1 MLYGRFTE
9 TAFFIFVN
17 DLNIY
22 SYFMEPLLHECG
34 VAMIR
39 LRKPLSYF
47 GEKYGTWAYGMNKLF
62 LLMNKQYNRGQQGA
76 GIACVKLEANPGEDY
91 MFRERAEGASA
102 ISEVF
107 AAAEK
112 DIATHPIDKRND
124 SEYAYNNFGFAGEI
138 YMGHLRYC
146 ATGKTGLQYVHPY
159 LRRNNWRA
167 KNLALCGNF
176 HITNV
181 DNVFKELVSHGQH
194 PRVYA
199 DTYILLELM
208 GHRLDR
214 EVERVFK
221 ECEAEGLTGMNI
233 TKAIEDR
240 LDIANVLRTSA
251 PLLDGGY
258 VLCGITGSGEMY
270 AMRDPWGVRT
280 AYWYADDDVFVMASE
295 RAALQTAM
303 NLKAEQVIEIKPG
316 EAVILNKKGELRTE
330 QIIPQIAFLPCSFE
344 RIYFSRGNDGD
355 IYKERK
361 LLGANL
367 RDKILEAVDY
377 DLNNTVFSFIP
388 NTAEMAFYGMVEAMD
403 SYLNEWKIK
412 ELMSNKTLTDEEL
425 RDILS
430 KKVRQEKV
438 ANKDIKMRTFITTG
452 DKRNDLAGH
461 VYDITY
467 DSIKPNVDNLVVI
480 DDSIVRGTTLRES
493 ILSILDRLEPKRIV
507 VVSSSPQIRYPD
519 YYGIDMEKFD
529 HFVAFFAALELLQ
542 ERGMMNIVN
551 ETYVACVN
559 ELKKPLA
566 EIQNCTKAIYK
577 PFTAEEI
584 SEKIAELLKPANL
597 KADVKLVFQSL
608 EGLHDAC
615 PNHLGDWYFSG
626 NYPTPGG
633 NMLVNKAFIEH
644 YEKYILNTIK

>member
-1 MLYGRFTE
+1 
-9 TAFFIFVN
+9 
-17 DLNIY
+17 
-22 SYFMEPLLHECG
+22 MEPLLHECG

-39 LRKPLSYF
+39 LRKPLDYYS
-47 GEKYGTWAYGMNKLF
+47 EKYGTWAYGMNKLF

-76 GIACVKLEANPGEDY
+76 GIACVKLKANPGEDY
-91 MFRERAEGASA
+91 MFRERAEGAGA
-102 ISEVF
+102 ISQVF
-107 AAAEK
+107 ADAEK
-112 DIATHPIDKRND
+112 SMLAHPAAMRND
-124 SEYAYNNFGFAGEI
+124 AEYAYKNFSFAGDL

-181 DNVFKELVSHGQH
+181 DDVFKELVSRGQH

-221 ECEAEGLTGMNI
+221 ECENEGLTGMDI
-233 TKAIEDR
+233 TRAIEDR
-240 LDIANVLRTSA
+240 IEIANVLKSSA

-258 VLCGITGSGEMY
+258 VLCGVTGSGEMF

-280 AYWYADDDVFVMASE
+280 AYWYADDEIFVMASE
-295 RAALQTAM
+295 RAAIQTAM
-303 NLKAEQVIEIKPG
+303 NLKDSQVIEMKPG
-316 EAVILNKKGELRTE
+316 EALIVNKDGDVRTE
-330 QIIPQIAFLPCSFE
+330 QILPQLAFLPCSFE

-361 LLGANL
+361 MLGANL
-367 RDKILEAVDY
+367 MDKILKAVDY
-377 DLNNTVFSFIP
+377 DLDNTVFSFIP
-388 NTAEMAFYGMVEAMD
+388 NTAEMAFYGMVEAMGK
-403 SYLNEWKIK
+403 YLNEWKIK
-412 ELMSNKTLTDEEL
+412 KLMENKNITADEVAV
-425 RDILS
+425 ILA
-430 KKVRQEKV
+430 KRIRQEKV

-467 DSIKPNVDNLVVI
+467 NTINPGVDNLVVI

-493 ILSILDRLEPKRIV
+493 ILSILDRLEPKKIV

-529 HFVAFFAALELLQ
+529 HFVAFFAALALLE
-542 ERGMMNIVN
+542 ERGMMHIVN
-551 ETYVACVN
+551 ETYIACVE
-559 ELKKPLA
+559 ELKKPLG
-566 EIQNCTKAIYK
+566 EMKNCTKAIYA

-584 SEKIAELLKPANL
+584 SDKIAEILRPAHL
-597 KADVKLVFQSL
+597 KAEVEIVFQSL
-608 EGLHDAC
+608 TGLHEAC

-626 NYPTPGG
+626 DYPTPGG
-633 NMLVNKAFIEH
+633 NMLVNRAFVEH
-644 YEKYILNTIK
+644 YEKYLKNK

>member
-1 MLYGRFTE
+1 
-9 TAFFIFVN
+9 
-17 DLNIY
+17 
-22 SYFMEPLLHECG
+22 MEPLLHECG

-39 LRKPLSYF
+39 LRKPLNYYSQ
-47 GEKYGTWAYGMNKLF
+47 KYGTWAYGMNKLF

-76 GIACVKLEANPGEDY
+76 GIACVKLKANPGEDY
-91 MFRERAEGASA
+91 MFRERAEGSGA
-102 ISEVF
+102 ISQVF
-107 AAAEK
+107 ADAENSMSG
-112 DIATHPIDKRND
+112 HPVAMRND
-124 SEYAYNNFGFAGEI
+124 ANYAYKNFSFAGDL

-181 DNVFKELVSHGQH
+181 EDVFKELVSHGQH

-221 ECEAEGLTGMNI
+221 ECENEGLTGMNI
-233 TKAIEDR
+233 TKSIEER
-240 LDIANVLRTSA
+240 IDIANVLKTSA

-258 VLCGITGSGEMY
+258 VLCGVTGSGEMF

-280 AYWYADDDVFVMASE
+280 AYWYADDEIFVMASE
-295 RAALQTAM
+295 RAAIQTAM
-303 NLKAEQVIEIKPG
+303 NLKAEQVIEMRPG
-316 EAVILNKKGELRTE
+316 EALIINKNGDLRTE
-330 QIIPQIAFLPCSFE
+330 QIIPQLAFLPCSFE
-344 RIYFSRGNDGD
+344 RIYFSRGNDCD

-361 LLGANL
+361 MLGAKL
-367 RDKILEAVDY
+367 MDKILKAVDY
-377 DLNNTVFSFIP
+377 DLDNTVFSFIP
-388 NTAEMAFYGMVEAMD
+388 NTAEMAFYGMVEAMED
-403 SYLNEWKIK
+403 YLNKWKLQKLMDNK
-412 ELMSNKTLTDEEL
+412 ELTAEEVAGILTK
-425 RDILS
+425 RI
-430 KKVRQEKV
+430 RQEKV

-467 DSIKPNVDNLVVI
+467 NTINPGIDNLVVI

-493 ILSILDRLEPKRIV
+493 ILSILDRLEPKKIV

-519 YYGIDMEKFD
+519 YYGIDMENFD
-529 HFVAFFAALELLQ
+529 HFVAFYAALDLLQ
-542 ERGMMNIVN
+542 ERGMMNVVN
-551 ETYVACVN
+551 ETYMACVE
-559 ELKKPLA
+559 ELKKPLS
-566 EIQNCTKAIYK
+566 EMKNCTKAIYK
-577 PFTAEEI
+577 PFTADEI
-584 SEKIAELLKPANL
+584 SNKIAEILRPAHLN
-597 KADVKLVFQSL
+597 AEVEIVFQSL
-608 EGLHDAC
+608 TGLHEAC

-626 NYPTPGG
+626 DYPTPGG
-633 NMLVNKAFIEH
+633 NMLVNRAFVEH
-644 YEKYILNTIK
+644 YEKYIKNN

>member
-1 MLYGRFTE
+1 
-9 TAFFIFVN
+9 
-17 DLNIY
+17 
-22 SYFMEPLLHECG
+22 MEPLLHECG

-39 LRKPLSYF
+39 LRKPLNYYS
-47 GEKYGTWAYGMNKLF
+47 EKYGAWAYGMNKLF

-76 GIACVKLEANPGEDY
+76 GIACVKLKSQPGEDY
-91 MFRERAEGASA
+91 MFRERAEGSTS
-102 ISEVF
+102 ISKVF
-107 AAAEK
+107 AEAEK
-112 DIATHPIDKRND
+112 DMLPFSVENRGDADF
-124 SEYAYNNFGFAGEI
+124 AYKNFGFAGDM

-181 DNVFKELVSHGQH
+181 DEVFKELVSHGQH

-240 LDIANVLRTSA
+240 MDIANVLRTSA

-258 VLCGITGSGEMY
+258 VLCGMTGSGEMF

-280 AYWYADDDVFVMASE
+280 AYWYADDEIFVMASE

-303 NLKAEQVIEIKPG
+303 NLKAEQVIEMKPG
-316 EAVILNKKGELRTE
+316 EAIIMDKAGELRIE
-330 QIIPQIAFLPCSFE
+330 QIIPQITFLPCSFE

-361 LLGANL
+361 MLGANL
-367 RDKILEAVDY
+367 RDKILKAVDY
-377 DLNNTVFSFIP
+377 DLDNTVFSFIP

-403 SYLNEWKIK
+403 EYMNEWKIK
-412 ELMSNKTLTDEEL
+412 ELSSGKQFGEDEL
-425 RDILS
+425 RAILS

-467 DSIKPNVDNLVVI
+467 DSIKPKVDNLVVI

-519 YYGIDMEKFD
+519 YYGIDMENFD
-529 HFVAFFAALELLQ
+529 HFVAFFAALDLLQ
-542 ERGMMNIVN
+542 ERGMMNVVN
-551 ETYVACVN
+551 ETYLACVE
-559 ELKKPLA
+559 ELKKPLS
-566 EIQNCTKAIYK
+566 EMRNCTKAIYK
-577 PFTAEEI
+577 PFTADEI
-584 SEKIAELLKPANL
+584 SNKIAELLRPKTLNAE
-597 KADVKLVFQSL
+597 VKLVFQSL

-626 NYPTPGG
+626 DYPTPGG
-633 NMLVNKAFIEH
+633 NMLVNRAFIEH
-644 YEKYILNTIK
+644 YEKYILKSDK

>member
-1 MLYGRFTE
+1 
-9 TAFFIFVN
+9 
-17 DLNIY
+17 
-22 SYFMEPLLHECG
+22 MEQLLHECG

-39 LRKPLSYF
+39 LRKPLSYYN
-47 GEKYGTWAYGMNKLF
+47 EKYGTWAYGINKLF

-76 GIACVKLEANPGEDY
+76 GIACVKLKANPGEDY
-91 MFRERAEGASA
+91 MFRERAEGAGA
-102 ISEVF
+102 IAEVF

-112 DIATHPIDKRND
+112 SMAAHPSEKRND
-124 SEYAYNNFGFAGEI
+124 ADFAYKNYSFAGEL

-146 ATGKTGLQYVHPY
+146 ATGKTGIQYVHPY

-181 DNVFKELVSHGQH
+181 EDVFKEIVSHGQH
-194 PRVYA
+194 PRVFA
-199 DTYILLELM
+199 DTYILLELI

-221 ECEAEGLTGMNI
+221 QCEAEGLTGMNI
-233 TKAIEDR
+233 TNAIEDR
-240 LDIANVLRTSA
+240 MDLANVLKSSA
-251 PLLDGGY
+251 HLLDGGY
-258 VLCGITGSGEMY
+258 VLCGVTGSGEMF

-280 AYWYADDDVFVMASE
+280 AFWYADDEVFAMASE
-295 RAALQTAM
+295 RVALQTAM
-303 NLKAEQVIEIKPG
+303 NLKAEQVVEMQPG
-316 EAVILNKKGELRTE
+316 EAIIMNKKGELRIE
-330 QIIPQIAFLPCSFE
+330 RILPQLAFLPCSFE

-355 IYKERK
+355 IYNERK
-361 LLGANL
+361 KLGANL
-367 RDKILEAVDY
+367 MDKILKAVDY
-377 DLNNTVFSFIP
+377 DLDNTVFSFIP
-388 NTAEMAFYGMVEAMD
+388 NTAEMAFYGMAEAMEK
-403 SYLNEWKIK
+403 YLMEWKIK
-412 ELMSNKTLTDEEL
+412 ELTSGKNLTNEEIEK
-425 RDILS
+425 ILS
-430 KKVRQEKV
+430 KRVRQEKV

-467 DSIKPNVDNLVVI
+467 GSIRPGVDNLVVI

-493 ILSILDRLEPKRIV
+493 ILSILDRLEPKKIV

-551 ETYVACVN
+551 ETYVACVE
-559 ELKKPLA
+559 ELKKPLS
-566 EIQNCTKAIYK
+566 EIKNCTKAIYA
-577 PFTAEEI
+577 PFTADEI
-584 SEKIAELLKPANL
+584 SIKIAEILKPANL
-597 KADVKLVFQSL
+597 KADVEIVFQSL
-608 EGLHDAC
+608 TGLHEAC

-626 NYPTPGG
+626 DYPTPGG
-633 NMLVNKAFIEH
+633 NMLVNRAFIEH
-644 YEKYILNTIK
+644 YEKYIINS

>member
-1 MLYGRFTE
+1 
-9 TAFFIFVN
+9 
-17 DLNIY
+17 
-22 SYFMEPLLHECG
+22 MEPLLHECG

-39 LRKPLSYF
+39 LRKPLDYYS
-47 GEKYGTWAYGMNKLF
+47 EKYGTWAYGLNKLF

-76 GIACVKLEANPGEDY
+76 GIACVKLKANPGEDY
-91 MFRERAEGASA
+91 MFRERAEGAGA
-102 ISEVF
+102 ISQVF
-107 AAAEK
+107 ADAEK
-112 DIATHPIDKRND
+112 SMLAHPAAMRND
-124 SEYAYNNFGFAGEI
+124 AEYAYKNFSFAGDL

-181 DNVFKELVSHGQH
+181 DDVFKELVSRGQH

-221 ECEAEGLTGMNI
+221 ECENEGLAGMDI
-233 TKAIEDR
+233 TKTIEDR
-240 LDIANVLRTSA
+240 IEIANVLRTSA

-258 VLCGITGSGEMY
+258 VLCGVTGSGEMF

-280 AYWYADDDVFVMASE
+280 AYWYADDEIFVMASE
-295 RAALQTAM
+295 RAAIQTAM
-303 NLKAEQVIEIKPG
+303 NLKDSQVIEMKPG
-316 EAVILNKKGELRTE
+316 EALIVNKDGDVRTE
-330 QIIPQIAFLPCSFE
+330 QILPQLAFLPCSFE

-361 LLGANL
+361 MLGANL
-367 RDKILEAVDY
+367 MDKILKAVDY
-377 DLNNTVFSFIP
+377 DLDNTVFSFIP

-403 SYLNEWKIK
+403 KYLNEWKIK
-412 ELMSNKTLTDEEL
+412 KLMENKNITADEAAV
-425 RDILS
+425 ILA
-430 KKVRQEKV
+430 KRIRQEKV

-467 DSIKPNVDNLVVI
+467 NTINPGVDNLVVI

-493 ILSILDRLEPKRIV
+493 ILSILDRLEPKKIV

-529 HFVAFFAALELLQ
+529 HFVAFFAALALLE
-542 ERGMMNIVN
+542 ERGMMHIVN
-551 ETYVACVN
+551 ETYMACVE

-566 EIQNCTKAIYK
+566 EMKNCTKAIYA

-584 SEKIAELLKPANL
+584 SDKIAQILRPAHL
-597 KADVKLVFQSL
+597 KAEVEIVFQSL
-608 EGLHDAC
+608 TGLHEAC

-626 NYPTPGG
+626 DYPTPGG
-633 NMLVNKAFIEH
+633 NMLVNRAFVEH
-644 YEKYILNTIK
+644 YEKYLKNK

>member
-1 MLYGRFTE
+1 
-9 TAFFIFVN
+9 
-17 DLNIY
+17 
-22 SYFMEPLLHECG
+22 MEPLLHECG

-39 LRKPLSYF
+39 LRKPLDYYS
-47 GEKYGTWAYGMNKLF
+47 EKYGTWAYGMNKLF

-76 GIACVKLEANPGEDY
+76 GIACVKLKANPGEDY
-91 MFRERAEGASA
+91 MFRERAEGAGA
-102 ISEVF
+102 ISQVF
-107 AAAEK
+107 ADAEK
-112 DIATHPIDKRND
+112 SMLAHPAAMRND
-124 SEYAYNNFGFAGEI
+124 AEYAYKNFSFAGDL

-181 DNVFKELVSHGQH
+181 DDVFKELVSRGQH

-221 ECEAEGLTGMNI
+221 ECENEGLAGMDI
-233 TKAIEDR
+233 TKTIEDR
-240 LDIANVLRTSA
+240 IEIANVLKTSA

-258 VLCGITGSGEMY
+258 VLCGVTGSGEMF

-280 AYWYADDDVFVMASE
+280 AYWYADDEIFVMASE
-295 RAALQTAM
+295 RAAIQTAM
-303 NLKAEQVIEIKPG
+303 NLKDSQVIEMKPG
-316 EAVILNKKGELRTE
+316 EALIVNKDGDVRTE
-330 QIIPQIAFLPCSFE
+330 QILPQLAFLPCSFE

-361 LLGANL
+361 MLGANL
-367 RDKILEAVDY
+367 MDKILKAVDY
-377 DLNNTVFSFIP
+377 DLDNTVFSFIP

-403 SYLNEWKIK
+403 KYLNEWKIK
-412 ELMSNKTLTDEEL
+412 KLMENKNITADEAAV
-425 RDILS
+425 ILA
-430 KKVRQEKV
+430 KRIRQEKV

-467 DSIKPNVDNLVVI
+467 NTINPGVDNLVVI

-493 ILSILDRLEPKRIV
+493 ILSILDRLEPKKIV

-529 HFVAFFAALELLQ
+529 HFVAFFAALALLE
-542 ERGMMNIVN
+542 ERGMMHIVN
-551 ETYVACVN
+551 ETYMACVE

-566 EIQNCTKAIYK
+566 EMKNCTKAIYA

-584 SEKIAELLKPANL
+584 SDKIAEILRPAHL
-597 KADVKLVFQSL
+597 KAEVEIVFQSL
-608 EGLHDAC
+608 TGLHEAC

-626 NYPTPGG
+626 DYPTPGG
-633 NMLVNKAFIEH
+633 NMLVNRAFVEH
-644 YEKYILNTIK
+644 YEKYLKNK

>member
-1 MLYGRFTE
+1 
-9 TAFFIFVN
+9 
-17 DLNIY
+17 
-22 SYFMEPLLHECG
+22 MEPLLHECG

-39 LRKPLSYF
+39 LRKPLNYYS
-47 GEKYGTWAYGMNKLF
+47 EKYGTWAYGMNKLF

-76 GIACVKLEANPGEDY
+76 GIACVKLKSQPGEDY
-91 MFRERAEGASA
+91 MFRERAEGSTS
-102 ISEVF
+102 ISKVF
-107 AAAEK
+107 AEAEK
-112 DIATHPIDKRND
+112 DMLPFSVENRGDADF
-124 SEYAYNNFGFAGEI
+124 AYKNFGFAGDM

-181 DNVFKELVSHGQH
+181 DDVFKELVSHGQH

-240 LDIANVLRTSA
+240 MDIANVLRTSA

-258 VLCGITGSGEMY
+258 VLCGMTGSGEMF

-280 AYWYADDDVFVMASE
+280 AYWYADDEIFVMASE

-303 NLKAEQVIEIKPG
+303 NLKAEQVIEMKPG
-316 EAVILNKKGELRTE
+316 EAIIMNKAGELRIE
-330 QIIPQIAFLPCSFE
+330 EIIPQITFLPCSFE

-361 LLGANL
+361 MLGANL
-367 RDKILEAVDY
+367 RDKILRTVDY
-377 DLNNTVFSFIP
+377 DLDNTVFSFIP

-403 SYLNEWKIK
+403 EYMNEWKIK
-412 ELMSNKTLTDEEL
+412 ELSSGKQFSEDEL
-425 RDILS
+425 RTILS

-467 DSIKPNVDNLVVI
+467 DSIKPKVDNLVVI

-519 YYGIDMEKFD
+519 YYGIDMENFD
-529 HFVAFFAALELLQ
+529 HFVAFFAALDLLQ
-542 ERGMMNIVN
+542 ERGMMNVVN
-551 ETYVACVN
+551 ETYLACVE
-559 ELKKPLA
+559 ELKKPLS
-566 EIQNCTKAIYK
+566 EMKNCTKAIYK
-577 PFTAEEI
+577 PFTADEI
-584 SEKIAELLKPANL
+584 SDKIAELLRPKTLNAE
-597 KADVKLVFQSL
+597 VKLVFQSL

-626 NYPTPGG
+626 DYPTPGG
-633 NMLVNKAFIEH
+633 NMLVNRAFIEH
-644 YEKYILNTIK
+644 YEKYILKSDK

>member
-1 MLYGRFTE
+1 
-9 TAFFIFVN
+9 
-17 DLNIY
+17 
-22 SYFMEPLLHECG
+22 MEPLLHECG

-39 LRKPLSYF
+39 LRKPLNYYS
-47 GEKYGTWAYGMNKLF
+47 EKYGTWAYGMNKLF

-76 GIACVKLEANPGEDY
+76 GIACVKLKSQPGEDY
-91 MFRERAEGASA
+91 MFRERAEGSTS
-102 ISEVF
+102 ISKVF
-107 AAAEK
+107 AEAEK
-112 DIATHPIDKRND
+112 DMLPFSVENRGDADF
-124 SEYAYNNFGFAGEI
+124 AYKNFGFAGDM

-181 DNVFKELVSHGQH
+181 DDVFKELVSHGQH

-240 LDIANVLRTSA
+240 MDIANVLRTSA

-258 VLCGITGSGEMY
+258 VLCGMTGSGEIF

-280 AYWYADDDVFVMASE
+280 AYWYADDEIFVMASE

-303 NLKAEQVIEIKPG
+303 NLKAEQVIEMKPG
-316 EAVILNKKGELRTE
+316 EAIIMNKAGELRIE
-330 QIIPQIAFLPCSFE
+330 QIIPQITFLPCSFE

-361 LLGANL
+361 MLGANL
-367 RDKILEAVDY
+367 RDKILRTVDY
-377 DLNNTVFSFIP
+377 DLDNTVFSFIP

-403 SYLNEWKIK
+403 EYMNEWKIK
-412 ELMSNKTLTDEEL
+412 ELSSGKQFSEDEL
-425 RDILS
+425 RTILS

-467 DSIKPNVDNLVVI
+467 DSIKPKVDNLVVI

-519 YYGIDMEKFD
+519 YYGIDMENFD
-529 HFVAFFAALELLQ
+529 HFVAFFAALDLLQ
-542 ERGMMNIVN
+542 ERGMMNVVN
-551 ETYVACVN
+551 ETYLACVE
-559 ELKKPLA
+559 ELKKPLS
-566 EIQNCTKAIYK
+566 EMKNCTKAIYK
-577 PFTAEEI
+577 PFTADEI
-584 SEKIAELLKPANL
+584 SDKIAELLRPKTLNAE
-597 KADVKLVFQSL
+597 VKLVFQSL

-626 NYPTPGG
+626 DYPTPGG
-633 NMLVNKAFIEH
+633 NMLVNRAFIEH
-644 YEKYILNTIK
+644 YEKYILKSDK

>member
-1 MLYGRFTE
+1 
-9 TAFFIFVN
+9 
-17 DLNIY
+17 
-22 SYFMEPLLHECG
+22 MEQLLHECG
-34 VAMIR
+34 IAMIR
-39 LRKPLSYF
+39 MRKPLSYYND
-47 GEKYGTWAYGMNKLF
+47 KYGTWAYGMNKLF

-76 GIACVKLEANPGEDY
+76 GIACVKLKANPGEDY
-91 MFRERAEGASA
+91 MFRERAEGSGA

-107 AAAEK
+107 AEAEK
-112 DIATHPIDKRND
+112 SIAKHPAAMRGDAD
-124 SEYAYNNFGFAGEI
+124 YAYKNFSFAGDL

-181 DNVFKELVSHGQH
+181 DDVFKELVSHGQH

-221 ECEAEGLTGMNI
+221 ECEAEGITGMDI
-233 TKAIEDR
+233 TTSIEDR
-240 LDIANVLRTSA
+240 MDIANVLRTSA

-258 VLCGITGSGEMY
+258 VLCGVTGSGEMF

-280 AYWYADDDVFVMASE
+280 AFWYADDEIFAMASE

-303 NLKAEQVIEIKPG
+303 NLRAEQVIEMKPG
-316 EAVILNKKGELRTE
+316 EALIMKKNGELRTE
-330 QIIPQIAFLPCSFE
+330 QILPQLAFLPCSFE

-355 IYKERK
+355 IYRERK
-361 LLGANL
+361 MLGANL
-367 RDKILEAVDY
+367 CDKILKAVDY
-377 DLNNTVFSFIP
+377 DLDNTVFSFIP
-388 NTAEMAFYGMVEAMD
+388 NTAEMAFYGMVEAMEK
-403 SYLNEWKIK
+403 YLDEWKLK
-412 ELMSNKTLTDEEL
+412 ELSSGKKITTEEL
-425 RDILS
+425 RAILA
-430 KKVRQEKV
+430 KNVRQEKV

-467 DSIKPNVDNLVVI
+467 DTIRPGIDNLVVI

-493 ILSILDRLEPKRIV
+493 ILNILDRLEPKKIV

-542 ERGMMNIVN
+542 ERGLMNIVN
-551 ETYVACVN
+551 ETYVACVE
-559 ELKKPLA
+559 ELKKPLN
-566 EIQNCTKAIYK
+566 EMKNCTKAIYK

-584 SEKIAELLKPANL
+584 SQKIAEILRPKHL
-597 KADVKLVFQSL
+597 KAEVEIVFQSL
-608 EGLHDAC
+608 TGLHEAC

-626 NYPTPGG
+626 EYPTPGG
-633 NMLVNKAFIEH
+633 NMLVNRAFVEH
-644 YEKYILNTIK
+644 YEKYIRNA

>member
-1 MLYGRFTE
+1 
-9 TAFFIFVN
+9 
-17 DLNIY
+17 
-22 SYFMEPLLHECG
+22 MEPLLHECG

-39 LRKPLSYF
+39 LRKPLSYYN
-47 GEKYGTWAYGMNKLF
+47 EKYGTWAYGMNKLF

-76 GIACVKLEANPGEDY
+76 GIACVKLKASPGEDY
-91 MFRERAEGASA
+91 MFRERSEGAGA

-107 AAAEK
+107 AAAESNILK
-112 DIATHPIDKRND
+112 HPLEKKND
-124 SEYAYNNFGFAGEI
+124 PEYAYKNFGFAGEL

-181 DNVFKELVSHGQH
+181 DDVFQELVSHGQH

-221 ECEAEGLTGMNI
+221 ECENEGLKGMQI
-233 TKAIEDR
+233 TKSIEDR
-240 LDIANVLRTSA
+240 IDIANVLKTSA

-258 VLCGITGSGEMY
+258 VLCGMTGSGEMY

-280 AYWYADDDVFVMASE
+280 AYWYADDEIFVLASE

-303 NLKAEQVIEIKPG
+303 NLSADKVVEMKPG
-316 EAVILNKKGELRTE
+316 EAIIMNKNGELRCE

-361 LLGANL
+361 MLGANL
-367 RDKILEAVDY
+367 RDKILDAVDH
-377 DLNNTVFSFIP
+377 DLDNTVFSFIP
-388 NTAEMAFYGMVEAMD
+388 NTAEMAFYGMLESMED
-403 SYLNEWKIK
+403 YLNEWKCK
-412 ELMSNKTLTDEEL
+412 ELSSRKDITKEEMSA
-425 RDILS
+425 ILA
-430 KKVRQEKV
+430 KRVRQEKV

-467 DSIKPNVDNLVVI
+467 DTIKPKVDNLVVI

-529 HFVAFFAALELLQ
+529 HFVAFFAAMELLRD
-542 ERGMMNIVN
+542 RGLMNIVN
-551 ETYVACVN
+551 ETYVACVE
-559 ELKKPLA
+559 ELKKPLN
-566 EIQNCTKAIYK
+566 EMKNCTKAIYA
-577 PFTAEEI
+577 PFTPDEI
-584 SEKIAELLKPANL
+584 SDKIAELLKPATL
-597 KADVKLVFQSL
+597 QAEVKLVFQSL

-626 NYPTPGG
+626 DYPTPGG
-633 NMLVNKAFIEH
+633 NMLVNRAFVEH
-644 YEKYILNTIK
+644 YEKYIISDDKK

>member
-1 MLYGRFTE
+1 
-9 TAFFIFVN
+9 
-17 DLNIY
+17 
-22 SYFMEPLLHECG
+22 MEQLLHECG

-39 LRKPLSYF
+39 LRKPLNYYN
-47 GEKYGTWAYGMNKLF
+47 EKYGTWAYGMNKLF

-76 GIACVKLEANPGEDY
+76 GIACVKLKANPGEDY
-91 MFRERAEGASA
+91 MFRERAEGSGA

-112 DIATHPIDKRND
+112 SIAPHPIEKRNNAD
-124 SEYAYNNFGFAGEI
+124 YAYKNFSFAGEL

-181 DNVFKELVSHGQH
+181 DDVFKELVSHGQH

-199 DTYILLELM
+199 DTYILLELL

-221 ECEAEGLTGMNI
+221 ECEAEGLTGMDI
-233 TKAIEDR
+233 TTTIEDR
-240 LDIANVLRTSA
+240 IDISNVLKTSVN
-251 PLLDGGY
+251 LLDGGY
-258 VLCGITGSGEMY
+258 VLCGVTGSGEMF

-280 AYWYADDDVFVMASE
+280 AYWYADDEIFVMASE

-303 NLKAEQVIEIKPG
+303 NLKADKIIEMQPG
-316 EAVILNKKGELRTE
+316 EAIIMNKAGELRVE
-330 QIIPQIAFLPCSFE
+330 RILPQSAFLPCSFE

-361 LLGANL
+361 MLGANL
-367 RDKILEAVDY
+367 MDKILQAVDY
-377 DLNNTVFSFIP
+377 DLDNTVFSFIP
-388 NTAEMAFYGMVEAMD
+388 NTAEMAFYGMVEAME
-403 SYLNEWKIK
+403 SYLNEWKVK
-412 ELMSNKTLTDEEL
+412 QLSSGKQFTEEEL
-425 RDILS
+425 HELLS

-467 DSIKPNVDNLVVI
+467 DSIKPKTDNLVVI

-493 ILSILDRLEPKRIV
+493 ILSILDRLEPKKIV

-529 HFVAFFAALELLQ
+529 HFVAFFAALDLLQ
-542 ERGMMNIVN
+542 ERGMMNVVN
-551 ETYVACVN
+551 ETYLACVE

-566 EIQNCTKAIYK
+566 EIKNCTKSIYA
-577 PFTAEEI
+577 PFTADEI
-584 SEKIAELLKPANL
+584 SNKIAEILRPAHLN
-597 KADVKLVFQSL
+597 AEVELVFQSL
-608 EGLHDAC
+608 EGLHEAC

-644 YEKYILNTIK
+644 YEKYIMNK

>member
-1 MLYGRFTE
+1 
-9 TAFFIFVN
+9 
-17 DLNIY
+17 
-22 SYFMEPLLHECG
+22 MEQLLHECG
-34 VAMIR
+34 IAMIR
-39 LRKPLSYF
+39 MRKPLSYYND
-47 GEKYGTWAYGMNKLF
+47 KYGTWAYGMNKLF

-76 GIACVKLEANPGEDY
+76 GIACVKLKANPGEDY
-91 MFRERAEGASA
+91 MFRERAEGSGA

-107 AAAEK
+107 AEAEK
-112 DIATHPIDKRND
+112 SIAKHPAAMRGDAD
-124 SEYAYNNFGFAGEI
+124 YAYKNFSFAGDL

-181 DNVFKELVSHGQH
+181 DDIFKELVSHGQH

-221 ECEAEGLTGMNI
+221 ECEAEGITGMNI
-233 TKAIEDR
+233 TTSIEDR
-240 LDIANVLRTSA
+240 MDIANVLRTSA

-258 VLCGITGSGEMY
+258 VLCGVTGSGEMF

-280 AYWYADDDVFVMASE
+280 AFWYADDEIFVMASE

-303 NLKAEQVIEIKPG
+303 NLRAEQVIEMKPG
-316 EAVILNKKGELRTE
+316 EALIMKKNGELRTE
-330 QIIPQIAFLPCSFE
+330 QILPQLAFLPCSFE

-355 IYKERK
+355 IYRERK
-361 LLGANL
+361 MLGANL
-367 RDKILEAVDY
+367 CDKILKAVDY
-377 DLNNTVFSFIP
+377 DLDNTVFSFIP
-388 NTAEMAFYGMVEAMD
+388 NTAEMAFYGMVEAMGK
-403 SYLNEWKIK
+403 YLDEWKLK
-412 ELMSNKTLTDEEL
+412 ELSSGKKFTTEEL
-425 RDILS
+425 RAILA
-430 KKVRQEKV
+430 KNVRQEKV

-467 DSIKPNVDNLVVI
+467 DTIRPGIDNLVVI

-493 ILSILDRLEPKRIV
+493 ILNILDRLEPKKIV

-542 ERGMMNIVN
+542 ERGLMNIVN
-551 ETYVACVN
+551 ETYVACVE
-559 ELKKPLA
+559 ELKKPLS
-566 EIQNCTKAIYK
+566 EMKNCTKAIYK

-584 SEKIAELLKPANL
+584 SEKIAEILRPKHL
-597 KADVKLVFQSL
+597 KAEVEIVFQSL
-608 EGLHDAC
+608 TGLHEAC

-626 NYPTPGG
+626 EYPTPGG
-633 NMLVNKAFIEH
+633 NMLVNRAFVEH
-644 YEKYILNTIK
+644 YEKYIRNA

>member
-1 MLYGRFTE
+1 
-9 TAFFIFVN
+9 
-17 DLNIY
+17 
-22 SYFMEPLLHECG
+22 MEPLLHECG

-39 LRKPLSYF
+39 LRKPLNYF
-47 GEKYGTWAYGMNKLF
+47 SEKYGAWAYGMNKLF

-76 GIACVKLEANPGEDY
+76 GIACVKLHSNPGEDY
-91 MFRERAEGASA
+91 MYRERAEGASS
-102 ISEVF
+102 ISKVF
-107 AAAEK
+107 ASAEK
-112 DIATHPIDKRND
+112 DMIPYSVEDRADA
-124 SEYAYNNFGFAGEI
+124 EFAYKNFGFAGEM

-181 DNVFKELVSHGQH
+181 DDVFKELVSHGQH

-240 LDIANVLRTSA
+240 MDIANILRTSA

-258 VLCGITGSGEMY
+258 VLCGMTGSGEMF

-280 AYWYADDDVFVMASE
+280 AYWYADDEIFVMASE

-303 NLKAEQVIEIKPG
+303 NLKAEQVIEMKPG
-316 EAVILNKKGELRTE
+316 EAIIMNKAGELRTE
-330 QIIPQIAFLPCSFE
+330 QIIPQITFLPCSFE

-361 LLGANL
+361 MLGANL

-377 DLNNTVFSFIP
+377 DLDNTVFSFIP

-403 SYLNEWKIK
+403 KYINEWKIK
-412 ELMSNKTLTDEEL
+412 ELSSGKHHSEEEL
-425 RDILS
+425 RSIIS

-467 DSIKPNVDNLVVI
+467 DSIKPKVDNLVVI

-519 YYGIDMEKFD
+519 YYGIDMENFD
-529 HFVAFFAALELLQ
+529 HFVAFFAALDLLQ

-551 ETYVACVN
+551 ETYLACVE
-559 ELKKPLA
+559 ELKKPLS
-566 EIQNCTKAIYK
+566 EIKNCTKAIYK
-577 PFTAEEI
+577 PFTADEI
-584 SEKIAELLKPANL
+584 SDKIAELLKPATLN
-597 KADVKLVFQSL
+597 ADVKLVFQSL
-608 EGLHDAC
+608 EGLHAAC

-633 NMLVNKAFIEH
+633 NMLVNRAFIEH
-644 YEKYILNTIK
+644 YEKYILKSDK

>member
-1 MLYGRFTE
+1 
-9 TAFFIFVN
+9 
-17 DLNIY
+17 
-22 SYFMEPLLHECG
+22 MEPLLHECG

-39 LRKPLSYF
+39 LRKPLSYYS
-47 GEKYGTWAYGMNKLF
+47 EKYGTWAYGMNKLF

-76 GIACVKLEANPGEDY
+76 GIACVKLKANPGEDY
-91 MFRERAEGASA
+91 MFRERAEGAGA
-102 ISEVF
+102 ISQVF
-107 AAAEK
+107 ADAEK
-112 DIATHPIDKRND
+112 SMLAHPAAMRND
-124 SEYAYNNFGFAGEI
+124 AEYAYKNFSFAGDL

-181 DNVFKELVSHGQH
+181 DDVFKELVSRGQH

-221 ECEAEGLTGMNI
+221 ECENEGLAGMNI

-240 LDIANVLRTSA
+240 IEIANVLKTSA

-258 VLCGITGSGEMY
+258 VLCGVTGSGEMF

-280 AYWYADDDVFVMASE
+280 AYWYADDEIFVMASE
-295 RAALQTAM
+295 RAAIQTAM
-303 NLKAEQVIEIKPG
+303 NLKDTQVVEMKPG
-316 EAVILNKKGELRTE
+316 EALIVNKDGDVRTE
-330 QIIPQIAFLPCSFE
+330 QILPQLAFLPCSFE

-361 LLGANL
+361 MLGANL
-367 RDKILEAVDY
+367 MDKILKAVDY
-377 DLNNTVFSFIP
+377 DLDNTVFSFIP

-403 SYLNEWKIK
+403 KYLNEWKIK
-412 ELMSNKTLTDEEL
+412 KLMENKSITADEAAV
-425 RDILS
+425 ILA
-430 KKVRQEKV
+430 KRIRQEKV

-467 DSIKPNVDNLVVI
+467 NTIKPGVDNLVVI

-493 ILSILDRLEPKRIV
+493 ILSILDRLEPKKIV

-529 HFVAFFAALELLQ
+529 HFVAFFAALDLLE

-551 ETYVACVN
+551 ETYMACVE

-566 EIQNCTKAIYK
+566 EMKNCTKAIYK
-577 PFTAEEI
+577 PFTADEI
-584 SEKIAELLKPANL
+584 SNKIAEILRPKHL
-597 KADVKLVFQSL
+597 KAEVEIVFQSL
-608 EGLHDAC
+608 EGLHEAC

-633 NMLVNKAFIEH
+633 NMLVNRAFVEH
-644 YEKYILNTIK
+644 YEKYIRNA

>member
-1 MLYGRFTE
+1 
-9 TAFFIFVN
+9 
-17 DLNIY
+17 
-22 SYFMEPLLHECG
+22 MEPLLHECG

-39 LRKPLSYF
+39 LRKPLSYYS
-47 GEKYGTWAYGMNKLF
+47 EKYGTWAYGMNKLF

-76 GIACVKLEANPGEDY
+76 GIACVKLKANPGEDY
-91 MFRERAEGASA
+91 MFRERAEGAGA
-102 ISEVF
+102 ISQVF
-107 AAAEK
+107 ADAEK
-112 DIATHPIDKRND
+112 SMLAHPAAMRND
-124 SEYAYNNFGFAGEI
+124 AEYAYKNFSFAGDL

-181 DNVFKELVSHGQH
+181 DDVFKELVSRGQH

-221 ECEAEGLTGMNI
+221 ECENEGLAGMNI
-233 TKAIEDR
+233 TKTIEDR
-240 LDIANVLRTSA
+240 IEIANVLKTSA

-258 VLCGITGSGEMY
+258 VLCGVTGSGEMF

-280 AYWYADDDVFVMASE
+280 AYWYADDEIFVMASE
-295 RAALQTAM
+295 RAAIQTAM
-303 NLKAEQVIEIKPG
+303 NLKDSQVIEMKPG
-316 EAVILNKKGELRTE
+316 EALIVNKDGDVRTE
-330 QIIPQIAFLPCSFE
+330 QILPQLAFLPCSFE

-361 LLGANL
+361 MLGANL
-367 RDKILEAVDY
+367 MDKILKAVDY
-377 DLNNTVFSFIP
+377 DLDNTVFSFIP

-403 SYLNEWKIK
+403 KYLNEWKIK
-412 ELMSNKTLTDEEL
+412 KLMENKNITADEAAV
-425 RDILS
+425 ILA
-430 KKVRQEKV
+430 KRIRQEKV

-467 DSIKPNVDNLVVI
+467 NTINPGVDNLVVI

-493 ILSILDRLEPKRIV
+493 ILSILDRLEPKKIV

-529 HFVAFFAALELLQ
+529 HFVAFFAALALLE
-542 ERGMMNIVN
+542 ERGMMHIVN
-551 ETYVACVN
+551 ETYTACIE

-566 EIQNCTKAIYK
+566 EMKNCTKAIYA

-584 SEKIAELLKPANL
+584 SDKIAEILRPAHL
-597 KADVKLVFQSL
+597 KAEVEIVFQSL
-608 EGLHDAC
+608 TGLHEAC

-626 NYPTPGG
+626 DYPTPGG
-633 NMLVNKAFIEH
+633 NMLVNRAFVEH
-644 YEKYILNTIK
+644 YEKYLKNK

>member
-1 MLYGRFTE
+1 
-9 TAFFIFVN
+9 
-17 DLNIY
+17 
-22 SYFMEPLLHECG
+22 MEPLLHECG

-39 LRKPLSYF
+39 LRKPLSYYS
-47 GEKYGTWAYGMNKLF
+47 EKYGTWAYGMNKLF

-76 GIACVKLEANPGEDY
+76 GIACVKLKANPGEDY
-91 MFRERAEGASA
+91 MFRERAEGAGA
-102 ISEVF
+102 ISQVF
-107 AAAEK
+107 ADAEK
-112 DIATHPIDKRND
+112 SMLAHPAAMRND
-124 SEYAYNNFGFAGEI
+124 AEYAYKNFSFAGDL

-181 DNVFKELVSHGQH
+181 DDVFKELVSRGQH

-221 ECEAEGLTGMNI
+221 ECENEGLAGMNI

-240 LDIANVLRTSA
+240 IEIANVLKTSA

-258 VLCGITGSGEMY
+258 VLCGVTGSGEMF

-280 AYWYADDDVFVMASE
+280 AYWYADDEIFVMASE
-295 RAALQTAM
+295 RAAIQTAM
-303 NLKAEQVIEIKPG
+303 NLKDTQVVEMKPG
-316 EAVILNKKGELRTE
+316 EALIVNKDGDVRTE
-330 QIIPQIAFLPCSFE
+330 QILPQLAFLPCSFE

-361 LLGANL
+361 MLGANL
-367 RDKILEAVDY
+367 MDKILKAVDY
-377 DLNNTVFSFIP
+377 DLDNTVFSFIP

-403 SYLNEWKIK
+403 KYLNEWKIK
-412 ELMSNKTLTDEEL
+412 KLLENKSITADEAAV
-425 RDILS
+425 ILA
-430 KKVRQEKV
+430 KRIRQEKV

-467 DSIKPNVDNLVVI
+467 NTIKPGVDNLVVI

-493 ILSILDRLEPKRIV
+493 ILSILDRLEPKKIV

-529 HFVAFFAALELLQ
+529 HFVAFFAALDLLE

-551 ETYVACVN
+551 ETYMACVE

-566 EIQNCTKAIYK
+566 EMKNCTKAIYA

-584 SEKIAELLKPANL
+584 SDKIAQILRPAHL
-597 KADVKLVFQSL
+597 KAEVEIVFQSL
-608 EGLHDAC
+608 TGLHEAC

-626 NYPTPGG
+626 DYPTPGG
-633 NMLVNKAFIEH
+633 NMLVNRAFVEH
-644 YEKYILNTIK
+644 YEKYIKNK

>member
-1 MLYGRFTE
+1 
-9 TAFFIFVN
+9 
-17 DLNIY
+17 
-22 SYFMEPLLHECG
+22 MEPLLHECG

-39 LRKPLSYF
+39 LRKPLDYYS
-47 GEKYGTWAYGMNKLF
+47 EKYGTWAYGMNKLF

-76 GIACVKLEANPGEDY
+76 GIACVKLKANPGEDY
-91 MFRERAEGASA
+91 MFRERAEGAGA
-102 ISEVF
+102 ISQVF
-107 AAAEK
+107 ADAEK
-112 DIATHPIDKRND
+112 SMLAHPAAMRND
-124 SEYAYNNFGFAGEI
+124 AEYAYKNFSFAGDL

-181 DNVFKELVSHGQH
+181 DDVFKELVSRGQH

-221 ECEAEGLTGMNI
+221 ECENEGLAGMDI
-233 TKAIEDR
+233 TKTIEDR
-240 LDIANVLRTSA
+240 IEIANVLRTSA

-258 VLCGITGSGEMY
+258 VLCGVTGSGEMF

-280 AYWYADDDVFVMASE
+280 AYWYADDEIFVMASE
-295 RAALQTAM
+295 RAAIQTAM
-303 NLKAEQVIEIKPG
+303 NLKDSQVIEMKPG
-316 EAVILNKKGELRTE
+316 EALIVNKDGDVRTE
-330 QIIPQIAFLPCSFE
+330 QILPQLAFLPCSFE

-361 LLGANL
+361 MLGANL
-367 RDKILEAVDY
+367 MDKILKAVDY
-377 DLNNTVFSFIP
+377 DLDNTVFSFIP

-403 SYLNEWKIK
+403 KYLNEWKIK
-412 ELMSNKTLTDEEL
+412 KLMENKNITADEAAV
-425 RDILS
+425 ILA
-430 KKVRQEKV
+430 KRIRQEKV

-467 DSIKPNVDNLVVI
+467 NTINPGVDNLVVI

-493 ILSILDRLEPKRIV
+493 ILSILDRLEPKKIV

-529 HFVAFFAALELLQ
+529 HFVAFFAALALLE
-542 ERGMMNIVN
+542 ERGMMHIVN
-551 ETYVACVN
+551 ETYMACVE

-566 EIQNCTKAIYK
+566 EMKNCTKAIYA

-584 SEKIAELLKPANL
+584 SDKIAQILRPAHL
-597 KADVKLVFQSL
+597 KAEVEIVFQSL
-608 EGLHDAC
+608 TGLHEAC

-626 NYPTPGG
+626 DYPTPGG
-633 NMLVNKAFIEH
+633 NMLVNRAFVEH
-644 YEKYILNTIK
+644 YEKYLKNK